1 MPPALSRRAR
11 RFRASIPATVK
22 PLVGGDR
29 VVCRTRDVSDVG
41 ACLDTV
47 APLSIGTRVSVAMI
61 DPSFGTAIEMI
72 AEVVRES
79 SNQAMPSLGLRF
91 LEPSP
96 DWKTL
101 VATVARHAGAASEK
115 PTRRLRILVVGDDHR
130 QRGAMALYVTSG
142 WDVLFAN
149 DRDSVNEAIGHVSLD
164 AVIAEIDPE
173 DDSWR
178 PLMEDA
184 RRAQPSAR
192 RIVRSAV
199 SAGRLDP
206 LVHRFVDRDAGLEA
220 LVDALTAD
228 LHPADAP
235 PA

>member
-1 MPPALSRRAR
+1 MSRRAR

-22 PLVGGDR
+22 PLIGGDR

-47 APLSIGTRVSVAMI
+47 APISIGTRVSVALI
-61 DPSFGTAIEMI
+61 DPTFGTAIEMI

-79 SNQAMPSLGLRF
+79 SASQAAPSLGLRF
-91 LEPSP
+91 IEPTL

-101 VATVARHAGAASEK
+101 VATVARRAGGAVEK

-149 DRDSVNEAIGHVSLD
+149 DVDSVAEAIDNVTLD
-164 AVIAEIDPE
+164 AVIAEIDPQ

-178 PLMEDA
+178 PLMENA
-184 RRAQPSAR
+184 KRVQPAAR
-192 RIVRSAV
+192 RIVRSAI
-199 SAGRLDP
+199 ADGRNDP

-228 LHPADAP
+228 LQTA
-235 PA
+235 

>member
-1 MPPALSRRAR
+1 MSRRAR

-22 PLVGGDR
+22 PLIGGDR

-47 APLSIGTRVSVAMI
+47 ALIPTGTRVSVSMI
-61 DPSFGTAIEMI
+61 DPTFGTAIEMI

-79 SNQAMPSLGLRF
+79 SNHAMPSLGLRF
-91 LEPSP
+91 IEPSG

-101 VATVARHAGAASEK
+101 VAQVARRAGGAADK

-149 DRDSVNEAIGHVSLD
+149 DRDSVAEAIDNVTLD
-164 AVIAEIDPE
+164 AVIAESDPE
-173 DDSWR
+173 DDSWY

-184 RRAQPSAR
+184 RRVQPAAR
-192 RIVRSAV
+192 RIVRTAI
-199 SAGRLDP
+199 AGGRQDP
-206 LVHRFVDRDAGLEA
+206 LVHRFVDRDAGLDA

-228 LHPADAP
+228 LHTA
-235 PA
+235 

>member
-1 MPPALSRRAR
+1 MSRRAR

-22 PLVGGDR
+22 PLMGGDR

-47 APLSIGTRVSVAMI
+47 ALIPTGTRVSVSMI
-61 DPSFGTAIEMI
+61 DPTFGTAIEMI

-79 SNQAMPSLGLRF
+79 NNHAMPSLGLRF
-91 LEPSP
+91 LEPSV

-101 VATVARHAGAASEK
+101 VATVARRAGGAAEK
-115 PTRRLRILVVGDDHR
+115 PGRRLRILVVGDDHR

-149 DRDSVNEAIGHVSLD
+149 DRDNVTEAIDNVALD
-164 AVIAEIDPE
+164 AVIAESDPE

-184 RRAQPSAR
+184 RRAQPAAR

-199 SAGRLDP
+199 AGGRKDP

-228 LHPADAP
+228 LQT
-235 PA
+235 

>member
-1 MPPALSRRAR
+1 M
-11 RFRASIPATVK
+11 

-47 APLSIGTRVSVAMI
+47 ASIPPGTRVCVSLV
-61 DPSFGTAIEMI
+61 DPEQGTAIEMI

-79 SNQAMPSLGLRF
+79 TSQVIPSLGLRF
-91 LEPSP
+91 LEPTGEWRALVAAVASQSHHSP
-96 DWKTL
+96 DRR
-101 VATVARHAGAASEK
+101 A
-115 PTRRLRILVVGDDHR
+115 RRLRILVVGDDHR

-149 DRDSVNEAIGHVSLD
+149 DEGSVLEAIDHVALD

-173 DDSWR
+173 DDAWR
-178 PLMEDA
+178 PMMEAA
-184 RRAQPSAR
+184 RRRQPTAR
-192 RIVRSAV
+192 RIVRSIVVAQ
-199 SAGRLDP
+199 RTDP

-228 LHPADAP
+228 LPAAP
-235 PA
+235 

>member
-1 MPPALSRRAR
+1 M
-11 RFRASIPATVK
+11 K

-47 APLSIGTRVSVAMI
+47 APIPIGTRVSVSMI
-61 DPSFGTAIEMI
+61 DPDFGTAIEMI

-79 SNQAMPSLGLRF
+79 TATAAAPSLGLRF
-91 LEPSP
+91 VEPSV
-96 DWKTL
+96 DWKAL
-101 VATVARHAGAASEK
+101 VATVAHRSGGAVEK

-149 DRDSVNEAIGHVSLD
+149 DADSVTEALQHVTLD
-164 AVIAEIDPE
+164 AIIAEAAPGDE
-173 DDSWR
+173 AWR
-178 PLMEDA
+178 PLMESA
-184 RRAQPSAR
+184 RRAQPAAR
-192 RIVRSAV
+192 RIVRGIEASRQ
-199 SAGRLDP
+199 GDP
-206 LVHRFVDRDAGLEA
+206 LVHRFVERDAGLEA

-228 LHPADAP
+228 LRGG
-235 PA
+235 

>member
-1 MPPALSRRAR
+1 MSRRAR

-47 APLSIGTRVSVAMI
+47 APIPIGTRVSVSMI
-61 DPSFGTAIEMI
+61 DPAFGTAIEMI

-79 SNQAMPSLGLRF
+79 TATAAAPSLGLRF
-91 LEPSP
+91 VEPSG
-96 DWKTL
+96 DWKAL
-101 VATVARHAGAASEK
+101 VATVAHRSGGAAEK

-149 DRDSVNEAIGHVSLD
+149 DGDSVAEAIDNVSLD
-164 AVIAEIDPE
+164 AVIAEIDPQ

-178 PLMEDA
+178 PLMENA
-184 RRAQPSAR
+184 RRVQPTAR

-199 SAGRLDP
+199 TDGKSDP

-228 LHPADAP
+228 MRA
-235 PA
+235 

>member
-1 MPPALSRRAR
+1 LSRRAR

-22 PLVGGDR
+22 PLIGGDR

-47 APLSIGTRVSVAMI
+47 AQISIGTRVSVAMI
-61 DPSFGTAIEMI
+61 DPTFGTAIEMI

-79 SNQAMPSLGLRF
+79 TNQAMPSLGLRF
-91 LEPSP
+91 LEPTL

-101 VATVARHAGAASEK
+101 VATVARRTGAAEK
-115 PTRRLRILVVGDDHR
+115 PSRRLRILVVGDDHR

-149 DRDSVNEAIGHVSLD
+149 DRDSVNEAIDHVNLD
-164 AVIAEIDPE
+164 AVIAEIDPQ

-178 PLMEDA
+178 PLMEEA
-184 RRAQPSAR
+184 RRLQPAAR

-199 SAGRLDP
+199 ADGQHDP
-206 LVHRFVDRDAGLEA
+206 LVHRFVDRDAGLDA

-228 LHPADAP
+228 LHPA
-235 PA
+235 

>member
-1 MPPALSRRAR
+1 LSRRAR

-22 PLVGGDR
+22 PLIGGDR

-47 APLSIGTRVSVAMI
+47 ALIPTGTRVSVSMI
-61 DPSFGTAIEMI
+61 DPTFGTAIEMI

-79 SNQAMPSLGLRF
+79 NNHQMPSLGLRF
-91 LEPSP
+91 LEPNG

-101 VATVARHAGAASEK
+101 VAQVARRTGSVNDK

-149 DRDSVNEAIGHVSLD
+149 DRDSVAEAIDNVALD
-164 AVIAEIDPE
+164 AVISESDPE

-178 PLMEDA
+178 PLMEEA
-184 RRAQPSAR
+184 RRLQPSAR
-192 RIVRSAV
+192 RIVRTSI
-199 SAGRLDP
+199 AGGRQDP
-206 LVHRFVDRDAGLEA
+206 LVHRFVDRDAGLDA

-228 LHPADAP
+228 LHTA
-235 PA
+235 

>member
-47 APLSIGTRVSVAMI
+47 ANIPTGTRVSVAMI
-61 DPSFGTAIEMI
+61 DPTFGTAIEMI

-79 SNQAMPSLGLRF
+79 SSHAMPSLGLRF
-91 LEPSP
+91 LEPSG

-101 VATVARHAGAASEK
+101 VASVARRTSGVGEK

-164 AVIAEIDPE
+164 AVIAESDPE

-184 RRAQPSAR
+184 RRSQPAAR
-192 RIVRSAV
+192 RIVRSTV
-199 SAGRLDP
+199 TAGRLDP

-228 LHPADAP
+228 LTPSNDQA
-235 PA
+235 

>member
-1 MPPALSRRAR
+1 M
-11 RFRASIPATVK
+11 
-22 PLVGGDR
+22 
-29 VVCRTRDVSDVG
+29 CRTRDVSDVG

-47 APLSIGTRVSVAMI
+47 APISIGTRVSVSMI
-61 DPSFGTAIEMI
+61 DPTFGTAIEMI

-79 SNQAMPSLGLRF
+79 TATQAAPSLGLRF
-91 LEPSP
+91 VEPSVE
-96 DWKTL
+96 WKTL
-101 VATVARHAGAASEK
+101 VATVARGSGTANEK

-149 DRDSVNEAIGHVSLD
+149 DGDSVAEAIDNVSLD
-164 AVIAEIDPE
+164 AVIAETDPQ

-178 PLMEDA
+178 PLMENA
-184 RRAQPSAR
+184 KRVQPEAR

-199 SAGRLDP
+199 ADGKSDP

-228 LHPADAP
+228 MRA
-235 PA
+235 